1 MLRPRTLLT
10 AACIGLAQLALP
22 ATARPGG
29 DAQVLLHEDFESG
42 LSDRWIERGFP
53 SIERKNRF
61 SIELEDDGNHYLHV
75 ASDRSTSGRG
85 VRLEFDPNRCP
96 TVSWR
101 WKVTSV
107 IASADL
113 RHKEG
118 DDAAAKVYVIFDGP
132 SRWNPLDQRLLIYV
146 WDNQLP
152 AGTTLPNAWQ
162 PKKAHMLVLESGAD
176 KVGQWV
182 PERVDLADDYRR
194 AFPGERAA
202 SVKAIAFMA
211 DTDNTSTRV
220 SAGLDDLEI
229 RCVSATDKVR
239 FE

>member
-1 MLRPRTLLT
+1 MLPPRTLLI
-10 AACIGLAQLALP
+10 AACIGLAQVTLQA
-22 ATARPGG
+22 AAWPGSTG
-29 DAQVLLHEDFESG
+29 QVLLHEDFESG
-42 LSDRWIERGFP
+42 LSDRWIERSFH
-53 SIERKNRF
+53 SIPRKNRF
-61 SIELEDDGNHYLHV
+61 SIELEDDGNHYLGV
-75 ASDRSTSGRG
+75 TSDRSTSGRG
-85 VRLEFDPNRCP
+85 VRLDFDPSRCP

-101 WKVTSV
+101 WKVTNV

-152 AGTTLPNAWQ
+152 TGTTLPNAWE
-162 PKKAHMLVLESGAD
+162 PKKAHMLVLQSGAD

-182 PERVDLADDYRR
+182 QERVDLVDDYRR

-211 DTDNTSTRV
+211 DTDNTSSRV

-229 RCVSATDKVR
+229 RCV
-239 FE
+239 